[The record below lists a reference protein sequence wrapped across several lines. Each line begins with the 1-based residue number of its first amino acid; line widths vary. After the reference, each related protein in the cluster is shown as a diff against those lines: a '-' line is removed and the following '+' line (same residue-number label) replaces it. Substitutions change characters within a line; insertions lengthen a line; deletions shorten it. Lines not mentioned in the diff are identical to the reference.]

1 MPWWHAPT
9 LEVTVMAAPKAPVGL
24 GSHGKAQWSSIA
36 GSYKLRADE
45 FTVLEDVCRTSDMI
59 AALSKAWVDD
69 DSPMTAK
76 GSTGQLVIHPLIG
89 ELRVQRA
96 ARAALLRQLKLP
108 DADEA
113 PVANQHRSAAV
124 TKWQQ
129 RGA

>member
-9 LEVTVMAAPKAPVGL
+9 LEVIVMAALKAPVGL
-24 GSHGKAQWSSIA
+24 GNAGKAEWSAIA

-76 GSTGQLVIHPLIG
+76 GSMGQLVIHPLIG

-108 DADEA
+108 DADDVPA
-113 PVANQHRSAAV
+113 ANQHRDAAN
-124 TKWQQ
+124 TKWSK